1 MSKYLTFRIAIIGII
16 VFTVTFLY
24 FSQTHIHHEA
34 EPPQSTENEEELIEE
49 SQEVVLIPEA
59 KLIFKT
65 YYEEC
70 GHLIEEEKPLLEDL
84 IGANRKKIEEKY
96 PKWTIISFEKDLV
109 ELKKVEEGLCPEHY
123 FIGIK
128 DGYVTLFQGKPGTS
142 NAKIIEKTDVSV
154 DSLRQTDKLL
164 LEKGIEVYGREQLKK
179 VREGFTN

>member
-1 MSKYLTFRIAIIGII
+1 LSKYLTFRVAIIGII

-24 FSQTHIHHEA
+24 FSQTSTHQEA
-34 EPPQSTENEEELIEE
+34 EPPQSPKNEEELVDE
-49 SQEVVLIPEA
+49 SQEVILIPEA
-59 KLIFKT
+59 RLIFKT

-70 GHLIEEEKPLLEDL
+70 AHLIEVEKPLLKDL

-96 PKWTIISFEKDLV
+96 PEWAVISFEKDLV
-109 ELKKVEEGLCPEHY
+109 ELKKVEKGLCPEHY

-128 DGYVTLFQGKPGTS
+128 DGYVTLFQGKPGTP

-164 LEKGIEVYGREQLKK
+164 LEKGIEVYGKEQLEK